1 VVVPFGG
8 DRRGAERLANAL
20 RRLRLRADDELV
32 VADNTADGVASAVL
46 DGAVTVGRATGE
58 RSSYHARNAGSR
70 LAGREWLL
78 FMDADCTPAPGLL
91 DAYFEAPIP
100 ERCGALAGRVVADPD
115 QTALVAR
122 YSRSRRF
129 LELPPDP
136 HGKVTVV
143 TGNLLVRR
151 SAFERIGGFVEG
163 VRSGGDIDFCRRLQA
178 AGFAIELRPS
188 AVVEHSHRER
198 LLPYL
203 AIVARYAAGA
213 RWLNARY
220 PGSAPRWPL
229 PRELGRAAGDA
240 ARLWLRGDVDEATFR
255 AIDGL
260 SLVAHNVGYRQ
271 RNRAGDHPG
280 PHSTGSDHDVH
291 GFPPIT
297 GSTFPSSNRAPR

>member
-1 VVVPFGG
+1 VSGGRPPVSVVVPFGG
-8 DRRGAERLANAL
+8 DRRGAERLAAAL

-46 DGAVTVGRATGE
+46 DGAVTVGRATAE

-70 LAGREWLL
+70 LAGRDWML
-78 FMDADCTPAPGLL
+78 FMDADCTPAPGLI
-91 DAYFEAPIP
+91 DAYFEDSIP
-100 ERCGALAGRVVADPD
+100 ERCGALAGRVVADPG
-115 QTALVAR
+115 QTAVVAR

-163 VRSGGDIDFCRRLQA
+163 IRSGGDIDFCRRLQA
-178 AGFAIELRPS
+178 AGFVIELRPS
-188 AVVEHSHRER
+188 AVVEHAHRER

-229 PRELGRAAGDA
+229 PREFRRAALDA
-240 ARLWLRGDVDEATFR
+240 ARLWLRGDVDEAAFR

-260 SLVAHNVGYRQ
+260 SLVAHNVGY
-271 RNRAGDHPG
+271 A
-280 PHSTGSDHDVH
+280 
-291 GFPPIT
+291 
-297 GSTFPSSNRAPR
+297 SSNRPPACTGISASGERWAA